1 MGAFMAYYRR
11 EDPQGNG
18 EVLMEEDGMDSW
30 ERPISADEGARSAF
44 ILGILS
50 IVFSVICQVVGLI
63 LGIIGLSKAKR
74 SDRTDKEGEAAWVL
88 SVIAIVLGCT
98 GDPGRKVPDQ
108 IALNRRVSFPPHTM
122 PMSPSGERS

>member
-1 MGAFMAYYRR
+1 MGAFMADYRR
-11 EDPQGNG
+11 EDSQGNG
-18 EVLMEEDGMDSW
+18 EILMEKDGMDSW
-30 ERPISADEGARSAF
+30 ERPISANEGARSAF

-88 SVIAIVLGCT
+88 SVIGIVLNA
-98 GDPGRKVPDQ
+98 V
-108 IALNRRVSFPPHTM
+108 ILALVFAFIVGILIFM
-122 PMSPSGERS
+122 GAVGAWMYW

>member
-1 MGAFMAYYRR
+1 
-11 EDPQGNG
+11 
-18 EVLMEEDGMDSW
+18 MEEDGMDSW

-88 SVIAIVLGCT
+88 SVIGIVLNA
-98 GDPGRKVPDQ
+98 V
-108 IALNRRVSFPPHTM
+108 ILALVFAFIVGILIFM
-122 PMSPSGERS
+122 GAVGAWMYW

>member
-88 SVIAIVLGCT
+88 SVIGIVLNA
-98 GDPGRKVPDQ
+98 V
-108 IALNRRVSFPPHTM
+108 ILALVFAFIVGILIFM
-122 PMSPSGERS
+122 GAVGAWMYW